1 MKYLVME
8 CKEGYAV
15 LMGED
20 STFVKA
26 ADLHY
31 KVGQTVT
38 DPVLTVNESKSFQ
51 VYRRTLVKIAAAA
64 ACIVLTVSSGYR
76 YYSRNMTDTIV
87 ISSQAAEI
95 ELHLNKNGSVI
106 ALTSETP
113 EGREIIKQYE
123 KQNIKLKDTADVA
136 NELLAIQIKSG
147 YISSGDTIDVS
158 ADADNSQD
166 CGSYLDGIESEIIK
180 LDLKVKGTAPE
191 NAPKPPEKESAP
203 PQKEEN
209 AAPEKP
215 EPKDKKEETPAPEP
229 PEHGDKPEPAVTP
242 EQGHDI
248 KDDKPAPP
256 VTGEEQDKPEPPAPP
271 TVPEDKPEPPAAP
284 PETSDKPEPPA
295 APPEAPDKPEP
306 PAAPE
311 GHITPEPPAPVQP

>member
-229 PEHGDKPEPAVTP
+229 PEHGDKPEP
-242 EQGHDI
+242 
-248 KDDKPAPP
+248 
-256 VTGEEQDKPEPPAPP
+256 PAPP